1 MPSVRSFQ
9 TSGALKFSTAA
20 RSEARLRGRGGKL
33 PAGVRFSQQ
42 HTVPSRPCLPQ
53 PAQAGE
59 NPDFGNSVDT
69 EERAAPPLPSPPRRR
84 RTRAP
89 RQGNTCSRSSW
100 MRCSCARRASRPCL
114 TYAGET
120 RRSPAAKLSGFM
132 TAPTNYTPRPRMQRA
147 ARTVRGGRGP
157 KIPQAAG
164 LGFRARAKSAIRALA
179 FPSQTHTPRTL
190 HTHPHHH
197 HPGSWRP

>member
-1 MPSVRSFQ
+1 MPSLPGLAFPDRPRLAKTRTLAVPRTRTPRSAPPRP
-9 TSGALKFSTAA
+9 SPL
-20 RSEARLRGRGGKL
+20 L
-33 PAGVRFSQQ
+33 PG
-42 HTVPSRPCLPQ
+42 
-53 PAQAGE
+53 
-59 NPDFGNSVDT
+59 DT
-69 EERAAPPLPSPPRRR
+69 EPG
-84 RTRAP
+84 RAP

-132 TAPTNYTPRPRMQRA
+132 TAPANYTPRPRMQRA

-164 LGFRARAKSAIRALA
+164 FDFRARAKPLLAHFAL
-179 FPSQTHTPRTL
+179 PSQTHTPRTF
-190 HTHPHHH
+190 HTPH

>member
-33 PAGVRFSQQ
+33 PAGVRFPTT
-42 HTVPSRPCLPQ
+42 HRAFPAMPSPTGPGWRRPGLWQ
-53 PAQAGE
+53 FRGHR
-59 NPDFGNSVDT
+59 
-69 EERAAPPLPSPPRRR
+69 RARRPAPPLPSPPRRR

-157 KIPQAAG
+157 KIPQTAG
-164 LGFRARAKSAIRALA
+164 LGFRVRAKSATRALA

-197 HPGSWRP
+197 HP